1 MKQIQP
7 FQKHWLQLTSI
18 VVCRLKK
25 YYLLTG
31 LMSVRRQDSK
41 NEISSV
47 PGDLN
52 PSGRQVHGK
61 AETVFVCVVI
71 VWYVDHLTDGPS

>member
-1 MKQIQP
+1 MKCE
-7 FQKHWLQLTSI
+7 TSPGLFPAI
-18 VVCRLKK
+18 GYLSIKK

-52 PSGRQVHGK
+52 PRGRQVHGK
-61 AETVFVCVVI
+61 AETVFVCVMTV
-71 VWYVDHLTDGPS
+71 